1 MTLSSS
7 DAERAKTSTPPATH
21 RRRGHGALPMSA
33 AVAVALLSW
42 TFPRIGPLKFTE
54 VLALLSVPQALS
66 SGRTLQRVLG
76 CYGPFLLGTL
86 LAGLVAMFTLG
97 NGDNSITSE
106 KGLYSTP
113 GLTTAMTLIR
123 TFTYVMVVASI
134 THFFRVASAATIQRA
149 LSWSYVL
156 TLIPGFL
163 QMFRMYSGIHFDLP
177 YFERPGLGPFSGVFD
192 AGYVRLM
199 GFEFEPLG
207 YATSLMIGCCLRVYA
222 RGTIPW
228 MGILVLG
235 HTFSAGAFAAL
246 FIALALGFPDRL
258 RRLLVPMYL
267 LAFIA
272 LCVTVWT
279 NLDELLET
287 FLLVISISERI
298 NALGACINM
307 WMDYPLGV
315 GAGLYGYFFN
325 LYDKA
330 NLPALQ
336 LDFYPNN
343 DPAMFLATGG
353 VLYLFSYLWIFHRV
367 IVAARSRWLR
377 IALVA
382 LLVQSISSY
391 MLFNP
396 AAAVVM
402 SLALSGRLLTH
413 PARRRRAKRSTV
425 RRTPALRSPTS
436 DTLLLSRNANST

>member
-1 MTLSSS
+1 MTLSSA
-7 DAERAKTSTPPATH
+7 DAERVKPSVSPSTN
-21 RRRGHGALPMSA
+21 RRRGRAASPMSA
-33 AVAVALLSW
+33 AVALLSW

-54 VLALLSVPQALS
+54 ALALLCVPQALS
-66 SGRTLQRVLG
+66 SARTLRRVMG

-106 KGLYSTP
+106 KGLYSSP
-113 GLTTAMTLIR
+113 ELTTVFTLVR

-134 THFFRVASAATIQRA
+134 THFFRVASGTTVQRA
-149 LSWSYVL
+149 LNWSYVL
-156 TLIPGFL
+156 MLVPGFL

-177 YFERPGLGPFSGVFD
+177 YFERAGLGPFSGVFD

-207 YATSLMIGCCLRVYA
+207 YATSLMVGCCLRLYA

-228 MGILVLG
+228 MGVLVLG
-235 HTFSAGAFAAL
+235 HTFSAGASTAL
-246 FIALALGFPDRL
+246 FIALALGLPDRL
-258 RRLLVPMYL
+258 RRMVVPMYL

-287 FLLVISISERI
+287 FLLVISVSERI

-307 WMDYPLGV
+307 WMDYPFGV

-325 LYDKA
+325 LYDRA

-353 VLYLFSYLWIFHRV
+353 VPYLLAYFWIFHRL
-367 IVAARSRWLR
+367 ITETRSRWLR
-377 IALVA
+377 IAMVA

-396 AAAVVM
+396 AAVVVM
-402 SLALSGRLLTH
+402 SLALSGRLLAH
-413 PARRRRAKRSTV
+413 PARRRRVTRSTT
-425 RRTPALRSPTS
+425 RRTPALHSPTS
-436 DTLLLSRNANST
+436 DARLLNSSASST

>member
-1 MTLSSS
+1 MMFSSS
-7 DAERAKTSTPPATH
+7 DAERSKPSVLPAT
-21 RRRGHGALPMSA
+21 RRRRDRGTSPASA
-33 AVAVALLSW
+33 AVALLSW

-54 VLALLSVPQALS
+54 VLALLGAPRALS
-66 SGRTLQRVLG
+66 SARTFQRVMN

-97 NGDNSITSE
+97 SGDNSITSE
-106 KGLYSTP
+106 KGLYSSP
-113 GLTTAMTLIR
+113 ELTTVITLVR

-134 THFFRVASAATIQRA
+134 THFFRVASGATVQRA
-149 LSWSYVL
+149 LNWSYVL
-156 TLIPGFL
+156 MLFPGFL
-163 QMFRMYSGIHFDLP
+163 QMFRMYSGIYFDLP

-207 YATSLMIGCCLRVYA
+207 YATSLMVGCFLRVYA
-222 RGTIPW
+222 RGTVPW
-228 MGILVLG
+228 MGMLVLG
-235 HTFSAGAFAAL
+235 HTFSAGAFIAL
-246 FIALALGFPDRL
+246 LIALALGFPDRF

-267 LAFIA
+267 AAFIA

-279 NLDELLET
+279 HLDELLET
-287 FLLVISISERI
+287 FLLVTSISERV

-307 WMDYPLGV
+307 WMDYPFGV

-325 LYDKA
+325 LYDRA

-353 VLYLFSYLWIFHRV
+353 VLYLLAYLWIFYRV
-367 IVAARSRWLR
+367 IAAARSRWLR

-396 AAAVVM
+396 AAVVVM
-402 SLALSGRLLTH
+402 ALALSGRVLTH
-413 PARRRRAKRSTV
+413 PARRRAKRLTIQ
-425 RRTPALRSPTS
+425 RSPTS
-436 DTLLLSRNANST
+436 HSPTADALLLTKGETPS